1 MNHREALAAVVNELT
16 SMPETAAILF
26 FGSAQRGEARPGSD
40 LDLYVVTS
48 GRQFW
53 RAGRV
58 VQGVPVELFFNPVPK
73 MRQRMEQ
80 GDAVAIH
87 AFATGELLLDRT
99 GDGASLQALGREL
112 LAGGPKPLSPWG
124 VSAWRYRLT
133 DLSLDI
139 EGMDPATP
147 EARMQAGALA
157 MRALEGYFA
166 LNRLW
171 SGRPTG
177 MIRRVAEF
185 DAELG
190 ALCARFFAGEPDPS
204 LAVNIADRVLG
215 PFGGR
220 IFEYESERAE
230 I

>member
-1 MNHREALAAVVNELT
+1 MNHREALAAVLDDLKA
-16 SMPETAAILF
+16 MPETAAVLF
-26 FGSAQRGEARPGSD
+26 FGSAQRGEARSGSD

-53 RAGRV
+53 RVGRMV
-58 VQGVPVELFFNPVPK
+58 HGLPVELFFNPAPK

-99 GDGASLQALGREL
+99 GDGAALQALGRQL
-112 LAGGPKPLSPWG
+112 LADGPTPLTPWG

-157 MRALEGYFA
+157 ARALEAYFA

-171 SGRPTG
+171 SGRPAG
-177 MIRRVAEF
+177 MIRRVSES
-185 DAELG
+185 DPELG
-190 ALCARFFAGEPDPS
+190 ALFIRFFAGEPDPG
-204 LAVNIADRVLG
+204 LAVTIADRVLG

-230 I
+230 M